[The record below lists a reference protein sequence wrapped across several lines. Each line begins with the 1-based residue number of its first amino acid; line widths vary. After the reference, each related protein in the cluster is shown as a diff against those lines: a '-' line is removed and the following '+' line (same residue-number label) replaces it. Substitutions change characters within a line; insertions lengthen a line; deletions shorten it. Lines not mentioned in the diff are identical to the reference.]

1 MCNDSI
7 NELLSIIR
15 QKASINQNILIDLV
29 KQNPV
34 YTENTKMII
43 TSGRKIVYATKRFCA
58 LISYDCEDL
67 KQTDVRELIPA
78 QDHEILQ
85 NWINRLLDKHQ
96 VSYMLRGITGE
107 GNYIW
112 LKVSSIY
119 LNESGLTL
127 SLFTEVGQ
135 SPAAYGQF
143 N

>member
-15 QKASINQNILIDLV
+15 QEASISQNMIIDLV
-29 KQNPV
+29 KQNSV
-34 YTENTKMII
+34 YSENTKMLI

-58 LISYDCEDL
+58 LISYDCDDL
-67 KQTDVRELIPA
+67 KQTDVRDLIPQ

-85 NWINRLLDKHQ
+85 NWINRLVDKHQ
-96 VSYMLRGITGE
+96 ISYMLRGITGE

-119 LNESGLTL
+119 LNDSGLTL
-127 SLFTEVGQ
+127 SFFKEVGQ
-135 SPAAYGQF
+135 IPSTYGQL